1 MAAKFP
7 PFMTTDTADV
17 AVCYVK
23 PAQSLL
29 PFMTAPKVGLVV
41 GWRDAAVC
49 SSGLPLPEE
58 SETE

>member
-7 PFMTTDTADV
+7 PFMTTDTADA

-41 GWRDAAVC
+41 GGRVAAVF
-49 SSGLPLPEE
+49 SSGLPLPE
-58 SETE
+58 